1 MTPLPWGSVVGAVPG
16 MNAGPAYPADG
27 ARRRSP
33 NTQAGMAAGKPFTWL
48 PEGALP
54 GQVPG
59 MQAGPGQGPL
69 SPPG

>member
-1 MTPLPWGSVVGAVPG
+1 
-16 MNAGPAYPADG
+16 MNAAPSYRPLAPGDVVVTRPHMG
-27 ARRRSP
+27 
-33 NTQAGMAAGKPFTWL
+33 AGKPFTWL

-59 MQAGPGQGPL
+59 MQAGPLQGPL